1 MINDNEALSNNVDA
15 LVMAAE
21 DAAAAALIEDYF
33 TVSDEGMVVGSTDDI
48 LVAPFCVDGPGI
60 FKFEL
65 SLTE

>member
-1 MINDNEALSNNVDA
+1 MINDNAALSNNVDA
-15 LVMAAE
+15 LVMAAD

-33 TVSDEGMVVGSTDDI
+33 TVSDEGMVVGETSNL
-48 LVAPFCVDGPGI
+48 LVGPFCVDGPGI

>member
-1 MINDNEALSNNVDA
+1 MINDNAALSNNVDA
-15 LVMAAE
+15 LVMAAD

-33 TVSDEGMVVGSTDDI
+33 TVSDAGMVVGETSNL

>member
-1 MINDNEALSNNVDA
+1 MINDNAALSNNVDA

-33 TVSDEGMVVGSTDDI
+33 TVSDQTMVVGDTSDI
-48 LVAPFCVDGPGI
+48 LVGPFCVDGPGI
-60 FKFEL
+60 LKFEL